1 MTEADQLEVLEARLK
16 AVLDWGR
23 EELDLNFIGLVG
35 LLDTLKFELLCEMY
49 GFEDEDEDE
58 EEKSF

>member
-1 MTEADQLEVLEARLK
+1 MTEADQLEVLESRLK

-49 GFEDEDEDE
+49 GLEDEDEDE